1 MPRSNATRS
10 HDVDLVVKQLGQ
22 RIRAARKARGFFQKD
37 VAALIGVSI
46 PSYQALEAGRGTPA
60 FWTFVAS
67 CMVLDIPLESLLPKK
82 IN

>member
-1 MPRSNATRS
+1 MPKPNAANS
-10 HDVDLVVKQLGQ
+10 PDVDLVVKQLGQ
-22 RIRAARKARGFFQKD
+22 RIRAARVQRGLFQKD
-37 VAALIGVSI
+37 VAAIIGVSI

-67 CMVLDIPLESLLPKK
+67 CIVLDISLESLLPRE